1 MAAKL
6 AGGGGKKKGLA
17 PNAEPNVIP
26 FIDIMLVL
34 LIIFMVAAP
43 PPTVDIKVD
52 LPPPNPIA
60 APPKADKPTLV
71 VLTEVSPGVQAYS
84 LGNMTGAVPVAGLDD
99 LRSKLTQ
106 EVRNNS
112 PTMSGD
118 LTKLFSEAKVF
129 VQADQ
134 KTAYGNVIGLMAVI
148 NEVGFQSV
156 SLVAEEAQPQ
166 Q

>member
-1 MAAKL
+1 MAGKL
-6 AGGGGKKKGLA
+6 AGVGKRKKGPQ
-17 PNAEPNVIP
+17 PNADPNVIP

-71 VLTEVSPGVQAYS
+71 VLTETAPGVQTYS
-84 LGNMTGAVPVAGLDD
+84 LGNMQGAVPVASLEE
-99 LRSKLTQ
+99 LKVKLEQ

-112 PTMSGD
+112 PTLVSD
-118 LTKLFSEAKVF
+118 PTKLYLEAKVF

-134 KTAYGNVIGLMAVI
+134 RTAYGNVVGLMSVI
-148 NEVGFQSV
+148 NEAGFQSV
-156 SLVAEEAQPQ
+156 SLVAEEAQQ
-166 Q
+166 